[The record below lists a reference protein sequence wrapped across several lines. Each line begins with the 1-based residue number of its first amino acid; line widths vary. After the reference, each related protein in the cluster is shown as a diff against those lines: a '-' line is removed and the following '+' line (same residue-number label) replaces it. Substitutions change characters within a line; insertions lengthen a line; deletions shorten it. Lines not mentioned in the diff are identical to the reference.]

1 MNTQYRQFH
10 GSSFALVVGCAVL
23 ISGCSPGG
31 LQPNEGKGTNSGVS
45 VRAPAVDAAKPLYPQ
60 LFPRPTGSNAWEAV
74 VKTADTLKSE
84 RIDLSSLL
92 GPRCDKEKRHIYVTA
107 KGTEALR
114 ADLLNGS
121 TFQFTSPR
129 SDLTLGASFI
139 PDYAAFRTVTRFMA
153 VVFADCVESKRPTLA
168 TDVLLAGLR
177 IAQGMV
183 SESTLGIL
191 TGLACEQLLLAEA
204 SRLAKDLDAK
214 SRERIAISL
223 LGTAL
228 NKTRFTSGVRSD
240 YAMIY
245 NLLVDPD
252 LVSVIAGMDSM
263 RSPAEIEKV
272 KASYRST
279 PDRLDLMRAQVRE
292 YARIC
297 EQTDMHVLGQASLF
311 LSTNHPPKP
320 AEDPGIV
327 GLVQTFPGTSVSSVI
342 QTATL
347 ERMSALYMRAIS
359 YHQVNKKWPS
369 SVGVLGT
376 SYETIQVIADKPF
389 VIRARPGGGGCEIVG
404 DGIPIAYGAKA
415 SQVRVFPDPGS
426 RR

>member
-1 MNTQYRQFH
+1 MNPQH
-10 GSSFALVVGCAVL
+10 GPSLWLVVACVAL
-23 ISGCSPGG
+23 ISGCSPSG
-31 LQPNEGKGTNSGVS
+31 LQPNGGTGTSIG
-45 VRAPAVDAAKPLYPQ
+45 RGALTPAVDAAKPLYPQ

-74 VKTADTLKSE
+74 VKTADTLRAEK
-84 RIDLSSLL
+84 IDLTSLL
-92 GPRCDKEKRHIYVTA
+92 GPHCDREKRHSYVTA

-114 ADLLNGS
+114 VDLLNGA
-121 TFQFTSPR
+121 TFNFTSPR
-129 SDLTLGASFI
+129 PDLTWRASFI
-139 PDYAAFRTVTRFMA
+139 PDYAAFRNVTRFMA
-153 VVFADCVESKRPTLA
+153 VVFADCVDSKRPTLA

-204 SRLAKDLDAK
+204 SRLAKGLDAK
-214 SRERIAISL
+214 SRERIALTL

-240 YAMIY
+240 YAVIV
-245 NLLVDPD
+245 NLLDDPG

-272 KASYRST
+272 KESYRSA
-279 PDRLDLMRAQVRE
+279 PDRLALMRAQVRE

-311 LSTNHPPKP
+311 LKTNHPPEP
-320 AEDPGIV
+320 AEDPGIF
-327 GLVQTFPGTSVSSVI
+327 GLVQTFPGASVSSVI

-347 ERMSALYMRAIS
+347 ERMSALYMRAVS
-359 YHQVNKKWPS
+359 YHQVHQKWPS
-369 SVGVLGT
+369 SVQVLGT

-389 VIRARPGGGGCEIVG
+389 VIRTRPDGDGCEIVG
-404 DGIPIAYGAKA
+404 DGIPAAYGAQSSPA
-415 SQVRVFPDPGS
+415 RVFPGPES